1 MDYTDEQKQAIDL
14 AGQGRTMKVSAL
26 AGTGKTSTLVGI
38 AQVMRGRGLY
48 LAFNKGI
55 ATEAQQRFQGTRCQ
69 ARTFHSLAYA
79 THGKKYGDRLGM
91 RINGLVVRKEFSL
104 WDDEGDSVAAEAL
117 DTVHRFLR
125 TPDEEMSDRHY
136 RWMDD
141 LEKEHPDR
149 RERYC
154 RIRER
159 AMPVAHKLYALMSSA
174 SGRFPSSHDVYLQ
187 QFVRSNPNLALDHD
201 YLLFDEAQDAD
212 RLMLHLCQQ
221 QQIPVFWVGDQYQ
234 QIYGWRGA
242 QNAMSQIQCAET
254 FLTQSFRFGDAI
266 ADAANRVLETL
277 GTVTRLKGLPGKE
290 SSCRIGESGSARAF
304 IARTNTAVIDVVLPA
319 LEKGRRVGVA
329 GRKGLLQMLDDFRSL
344 CDGKPKGQFTHF
356 ATEQE
361 LRAHGE
367 EAMDIKAFLRI
378 VDSVGLEKLDR
389 AVRRC
394 EDLDVDKDVWK
405 RCDLIALTGHKAK
418 GLEFDSVRLADDF
431 FQPKRLRSV
440 DDETGVETI
449 RKEELRLIYVAMT
462 RARHELFL
470 PDVDPKADIFGWF
483 HRDRRAMEVAVEVA
497 DGEIGATDIAGGP
510 TTTSKKRRAAQWES
524 QHPEKVRQQT
534 AARVKRYR
542 ERHPEKVKERMKA
555 YRQEHKAES
564 RAYMREYRKD
574 NEDLKAKHREYMRA
588 WRARQKASA

>member
-1 MDYTDEQKQAIDL
+1 MNYTDEQKQAIDL
-14 AGQGRTMKVSAL
+14 AREGRTMKVSAL

-38 AQVMRGRGLY
+38 AQEMRGRGLY

-125 TPDEEMSDRHY
+125 TPDEALSDHHY

-149 RERYC
+149 RERYY

-242 QNAMSQIQCAET
+242 QNAMSRIQCAET

-266 ADAANRVLETL
+266 ADVANRVLGTL
-277 GTVTRLKGLPGKE
+277 GAATRLKGLPGKE
-290 SSCRIGESGSARAF
+290 SSCRIGEGGSARVF
-304 IARTNTAVIDVVLPA
+304 IARTNSAVMDAVLPA
-319 LEKGRRVGVA
+319 LGKGRRVGVA

-344 CDGKPKGQFTHF
+344 CEGKPKGQFTHF

-361 LRAHGE
+361 LREYGE
-367 EAMDIKAFLRI
+367 EAMDIKTFLRI

-394 EDLDVDKDVWK
+394 EDLDTDKDVWK
-405 RCDLIALTGHKAK
+405 RCDFIALTGHKAK

-440 DDETGVETI
+440 DDETGAEKI
-449 RKEELRLIYVAMT
+449 REEELRLIYVAMT
-462 RARHELFL
+462 RARQELYL
-470 PDVDPKADIFGWF
+470 PGIDREADIFGWF
-483 HRDRRAMEVAVEVA
+483 HRDRAAEIQPPVATE
-497 DGEIGATDIAGGP
+497 
-510 TTTSKKRRAAQWES
+510 KRRPASPGRAKGRTVQGGR
-524 QHPEKVRQQT
+524 KRK
-534 AARVKRYR
+534 ARENEENVKCT
-542 ERHPEKVKERMKA
+542 M
-555 YRQEHKAES
+555 
-564 RAYMREYRKD
+564 
-574 NEDLKAKHREYMRA
+574 
-588 WRARQKASA
+588 